1 MQKSIVEYSR
11 SCLAIYSGENK
22 ILVDPRRRVPCDFV
36 FFSHAHSDHLCR
48 AYSGTHLA
56 LESKI
61 LTSKETSIIASARG
75 LLLRETVEEYDG
87 FRLIDTGHILGSRG
101 LLIEGRL
108 FYTGDISTR
117 RRGFLKSA
125 RMPEVQTLIIESTY
139 GQPKYVFPDTE
150 EVIHRTN
157 KIISEMFDQGIPVV
171 LMGYSV
177 GKAQLL
183 TALFGHWEPIYVHDS
198 VHEIN
203 LAYRKL
209 GVVLKDAITASIAE
223 QQGLLRRT
231 RPWVMISPL
240 MHSRN
245 SFVRLL
251 REKYNA
257 VCIGFSGWAVSNKY
271 RAMMGL
277 DYAMPMSDHCDYPE
291 LIECVK
297 KSGANK
303 IYTFHGFSQEFAN
316 SLENLGFDAEPLI
329 GHGVTRKQRL
339 DNTYSKNSLD
349 VYF

>member
-1 MQKSIVEYSR
+1 MQESVVEYSK
-11 SCLAIYSGENK
+11 SCLTIYSGENK
-22 ILVDPRRRVPCDFV
+22 ILVDPRRRVPCDLV
-36 FFSHAHSDHLCR
+36 FFSHAHNDHLCR
-48 AYSGTHLA
+48 GYSERPLGA
-56 LESKI
+56 EGKI
-61 LTSKETSIIASARG
+61 LASRETSILASTRG
-75 LLLRETVEEYDG
+75 LILGEIIEEYCG

-117 RRGFLKSA
+117 QRGFLKSA
-125 RMPEVQTLIIESTY
+125 RIPEVQTLIIESTY
-139 GQPKYVFPDTE
+139 GRPQYVFPDIQ

-157 KIISEMFDQGIPVV
+157 KIISELFDQGIPVV

-183 TALFGHWEPIYVHDS
+183 TAFFGHWEPFYVHDS

-203 LAYRKL
+203 SAYRKL
-209 GVVLKDAITASIAE
+209 GVMLKDAITASAAE
-223 QQGLLRRT
+223 KQGLLRRN

-245 SFVRLL
+245 SFVKLL

-257 VCIGFSGWAVSNKY
+257 VCIGFSGWAVSDRY

-277 DYAMPMSDHCDYPE
+277 DYAIPMSDHCDYAE
-291 LIECVK
+291 LIDCVK
-297 KSGANK
+297 ASGANK
-303 IYTFHGFSQEFAN
+303 IYTFHGFSQELAN
-316 SLENLGFDAEPLI
+316 SLVKMGFDAEPI
-329 GHGVTRKQRL
+329 VGQGVTGKQRQ

-349 VYF
+349 GYF